1 MRLSLS
7 LFTTIALSSP
17 LPSVSQFLSFNAYGT
32 PLEIANNEVEYDQN
46 QNHREGVSPTIS
58 DDHLTLRS
66 TGNRWSAYQL
76 PTVQE
81 VYDDSV
87 LQFTF
92 TMTNKT
98 ADGFQAICLDFDLE
112 RTGSDGQCF
121 VLDTSQGWVS
131 SMLNVAKLTP
141 VGGTTH
147 HSIPIG
153 HFLTG
158 PVNYLAFLQDSD
170 NPSDRMIGDSS
181 ISNVRLIRESR
192 NKLNV
197 EIDGVVEQLENHQ
210 LSYQYKSAKQD
221 TTDWLMDI
229 SEDGAGVQLNGNHWK
244 ALALNAPYSITHNT
258 VLEFDIVVENA
269 ADFHAICLE
278 DDLDAADG
286 SDQKGCVSFLTPID
300 NPFYILTTELEPQQP
315 ARLVIP
321 LGQIIGLGGG
331 ESWDAKYLVFLQDDD
346 QGDKR
351 GSRSTFSDIRIYEEN
366 RMDIKINVFGEA
378 VSVPNIQFDFTSS
391 GSSTPTAQDSRDHV
405 MSVSTDGTTV
415 TAYGN
420 SWKRFNLDAPFVV
433 TPSTVLKFTFNIP
446 VEEEFSVLCLSNEY
460 NVQRNGRDDCLLLGG
475 NDFSTSSKW
484 YKPVN
489 PLTREGET
497 TDYEILIGS
506 YFTGPVN
513 YLGFAQ
519 DNDSSTR
526 YMGESSWSNIEIFN
540 LPSLNIGLD
549 DGSFAIENNQVT
561 YESTTQDSTP
571 IRDHL
576 MQVSLDGSSITVHGN
591 AWRAMPLTSPL
602 LASELGDFVVS
613 FDFVMREFGDF
624 VQICFEDNLEYGDY
638 DDPSDN
644 EYDPKRCLKLNNYQK
659 PESKMAFRSYMPGIG
674 EPHRY
679 VANLSK
685 LLERFNEFKYLVI
698 VADSDVG
705 DKSGGEFTI
714 SNIHITTSLTSCL
727 KEVDFSFQVSDCTAE
742 NFLAKIGERMV
753 NVNCPGAQD
762 PLLELMA
769 LFDATQEMEVYKE
782 IEHICQSSYES
793 AEYDFAKTISSDT
806 QLVREF
812 IDGGT
817 ALNYESDSEGSS
829 LAKDGA
835 GIGFSD
841 EFAATHLLTWP
852 KHHALDQCDIGA
864 AMCCWVDSRSDTE
877 LVDNTDVC
885 YVNMKASRRTA
896 HVADG
901 YSIYGDSS
909 EGAVNCHGFAWGTD
923 NGSISSALKGNALF
937 KVGFMDNLFQELK
950 GSVEQVPGA
959 PMCGCMDRMPVVT
972 NAGCTNV
979 TDSTSVV
986 DVTFNAAI
994 GVFNATFTVGTIEY
1008 NDCGDLKHH
1017 YKSLAVE
1024 DHNRDFMD
1032 SRIVGDG
1039 GCHGAINDFLA
1050 GKGLVKAE

>member
-1 MRLSLS
+1 MKLSLS

-46 QNHREGVSPTIS
+46 QNHNGGVSPIIS

-76 PTVQE
+76 PTEQE
-81 VYDDSV
+81 VYADSV

-92 TMTNKT
+92 TMTEKT
-98 ADGFQAICLDFDLE
+98 AKGFQAICLDFDLE
-112 RTGSDGQCF
+112 QTGSDGQCF
-121 VLDTSQGWVS
+121 VLDTSQGWLS

-153 HFLTG
+153 HFMTG
-158 PVNYLAFLQDSD
+158 PVNYLIFLQDSD
-170 NPSDRMIGDSS
+170 DSSNRMIGDSS
-181 ISNVRLIRESR
+181 ISDLRLIQENR
-192 NKLNV
+192 NKLNI
-197 EIDGVVEQLENHQ
+197 EIDGVAEQLENHQ
-210 LSYQYKSAKQD
+210 LSYKFKSAAQD
-221 TTDWLMDI
+221 TSDWLMEI
-229 SEDGAGVQLNGNHWK
+229 SEDGAGVQVNGNQWK

-258 VLEFDIVVENA
+258 VLEFNIVVDDT
-269 ADFHAICLE
+269 ADFHGICLE
-278 DDLDAADG
+278 DDLDAANG

-321 LGQIIGLGGG
+321 LGQIMGLIGG
-331 ESWDAKYLVFLQDDD
+331 ESWDVSYLVFLQDDD
-346 QGDKR
+346 KGDKR
-351 GSRSTFSDIRIYEEN
+351 GSRSTFSDIRIYEED
-366 RMDIKINVFGEA
+366 RMDIKITVFGET
-378 VSVPNIQFDFTSS
+378 VSVPNIQEDFTASS
-391 GSSTPTAQDSRDHV
+391 GTSLQDSRDHV

-420 SWKRFNLDAPFVV
+420 SWKQFNLDTPFVV
-433 TPSTVLKFTFNIP
+433 TPSTVLKLTFSMP
-446 VEEEFSVLCLSNEY
+446 VEEETGMLCLSHEK
-460 NVQRNGRDDCLLLGG
+460 NVQRNGRKDCFIFGG
-475 NDFSTSSKW
+475 NDVQSSSTW
-484 YKPVN
+484 FTVMN
-489 PLTREGET
+489 PLTEEGET
-497 TDYEILIGS
+497 TDYEILIGN

-513 YLGFAQ
+513 FLGFAQ

-526 YMGESSWSNIEIFN
+526 ARGESSWSNIEIFT

-549 DGSFAIENNQVT
+549 DGSFAIENNQVS
-561 YESTTQDSTP
+561 YDSTTQDSTP

-576 MQVSLDGSSITVHGN
+576 MQISPDGSSITVHGN
-591 AWRAMPLTSPL
+591 AWRAMPLTTPL

-613 FDFVMREFGDF
+613 FDFVMREVGDF
-624 VQICFEDNLEYGDY
+624 IHICFEDNLEHGDY
-638 DDPSDN
+638 DDPTDN
-644 EYDPKRCLKLNNYQK
+644 EYDPKRCFELNDYDPSTNAV
-659 PESKMAFRSYMPGIG
+659 AFRSYMPGIG

-685 LLERFNEFKYLVI
+685 LFERFNEFKYFAI
-698 VADSDVG
+698 VADSDAG

-727 KEVDFSFQVSDCTAE
+727 KDVGFSFQVSDCTTE

-753 NVNCPGAQD
+753 DANCPGAQD

-782 IEHICQSSYES
+782 IEHICKSSYES
-793 AEYDFAKTISSDT
+793 AEYDFAKTISSET

-841 EFAATHLLTWP
+841 EFASTHILTWP

-885 YVNMKASRRTA
+885 YVNMKSSRRSA

-937 KVGFMDNLFQELK
+937 KVGFMDNLFKGLK
-950 GSVEQVPGA
+950 GNVEQVPGA

-972 NAGCTNV
+972 KAGCTEV
-979 TDSTSVV
+979 TDSSSVV

-994 GVFNATFTVGTIEY
+994 GVFNAKFTVGTIEY
-1008 NDCGDLKHH
+1008 NDCGDLKDH

-1050 GKGLVKAE
+1050 DKGLVKAE